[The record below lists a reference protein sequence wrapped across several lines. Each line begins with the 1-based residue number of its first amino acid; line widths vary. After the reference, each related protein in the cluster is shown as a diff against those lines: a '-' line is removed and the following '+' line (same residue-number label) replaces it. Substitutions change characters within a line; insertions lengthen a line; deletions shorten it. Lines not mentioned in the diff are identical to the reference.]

1 MGELLPGAGGTS
13 SCFNQRLHQCQLVK
27 SLLGRQEGSLIAA
40 ASLAHPLENLFREIL
55 FPAKKIQEF

>member
-1 MGELLPGAGGTS
+1 MS
-13 SCFNQRLHQCQLVK
+13 SYQGLGRMSSYFNQRLHQSQLLK
-27 SLLGRQEGSLIAA
+27 SLLGRQEGSLIQA